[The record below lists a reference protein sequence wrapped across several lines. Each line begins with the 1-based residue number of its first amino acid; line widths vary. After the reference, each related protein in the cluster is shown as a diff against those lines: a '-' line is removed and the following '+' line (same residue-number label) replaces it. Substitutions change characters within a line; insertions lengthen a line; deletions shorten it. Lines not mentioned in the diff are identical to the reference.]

1 MLEFSLFDETD
12 PELEAQ
18 GHLVRQV
25 MKKCGVERADIV
37 ALERDGPDFFVMVEE
52 SRFVRMRLCSEPTE
66 KTCYESAS
74 GCAETVGFVTRRQLE
89 GDDYY
94 KLKEK

>member
-12 PELEAQ
+12 PELEAK
-18 GHLVRQV
+18 GRHVRRV

-37 ALERDGPDFFVMVEE
+37 ALERDAPEFFIMVEGN
-52 SRFVRMRLCSEPTE
+52 RFVRMRLCHEPTE
-66 KTCYESAS
+66 STCYESAS
-74 GCAETVGFVTRRQLE
+74 GCAETVGVVSRKSLSE
-89 GDDYY
+89 DHYY